1 MLKKGKV
8 FLNAI
13 LIAFLVAASVQGL
26 FPAGVKA
33 ESEAG
38 TENTAKLRILETTDL
53 HSNVM
58 PYDYYQGTDQGIKY
72 GLAKTA
78 TLIKAAREEEGVKNS
93 MLFDAGDSIQGNPLA
108 TYAAKNL
115 KAGEVHPLFKAM
127 NTLDYDAAIIG
138 NHEFNYGLEYLDR
151 VLEGANFNVINAN
164 VYRADNG
171 ENYFTPYK
179 ILDKTIIDDA
189 GNEST
194 IKVGV
199 IGFVPP
205 QIMNWDKFYLDGKVT
220 VEGITE
226 TARKFIPKMKEE
238 GADIIVAI
246 AHSGC
251 DIQEEDDQEAENAV
265 YELTKV
271 PDIDAMLFGHA
282 HTTFPGASGFNN
294 KPEIDNKTG
303 HIHGVPAVEA
313 GKWGDNLGVMDLKL
327 VKEDGKWKADKN
339 ASNSKN
345 RPVSVDTPL
354 DQEIVDGVKD
364 MHEATIKYVNEK
376 IGETKQPL
384 FSFFSRVVDDASL
397 HLVNLAQIDYANK
410 WIPLNKPELKGI
422 PVVSAMAPFKNNT
435 NVAVGDL
442 SIKSAT
448 DLYNFDNTIKAVK
461 MTGTQVREWLEFSAS
476 SFKQI
481 DPTKEEQQD
490 LLDNSFPGYLY
501 DVIDGVK
508 YQVDVT
514 QPRRY
519 DWNKG
524 VLENADSHRIINFK
538 MMDGTPIKDDQTFIV
553 VTNNYRA
560 GGGGKFPGLVDGTAE
575 LVLDST
581 DEIRDILM
589 DYIRDR
595 KVIDLKADNNWSI
608 APVDGNVTM
617 TFTASAAAKQYLD
630 LVPNINTLGEEN
642 GASQTYQLVPS
653 ANEEQPVP
661 VKEGWQLE
669 DGHWYF
675 YEDGAAQTGW
685 LKDKTNWYYLGTDGK
700 MLENDW
706 VQDKNV
712 WYYLGKS
719 GKMLENDWVHDKN
732 VWYYLGKSGKMLEN
746 GWVHDKNAWY
756 YLGKSGKML
765 ENGWVKDKNVWYYL
779 GKSGKMLGNS
789 WVKDKNVWY
798 YLGKS
803 GKMLENGWV
812 HDKNAWYYL
821 GKSGKMLENS
831 WVQYKNKWYY
841 LKKDGTMA
849 VNTTVQGYKVGADGA
864 WIK

>member
-1 MLKKGKV
+1 MKV
-8 FLNAI
+8 FLTAI
-13 LIAFLVAASVQGL
+13 LIAFLVAGSVQGF

-33 ESEAG
+33 ASEAG
-38 TENTAKLRILETTDL
+38 TGNTAELRILETTDL

-78 TLIKAAREEEGVKNS
+78 TLIKGARAEKTNT

-115 KAGEVHPLFKAM
+115 KEGEVHPLFKAM
-127 NTLDYDAAIIG
+127 NTLDYDAAIVG
-138 NHEFNYGLEYLDR
+138 NHEFNYGLPFLDR
-151 VLEGANFNVINAN
+151 VLKGVNFDVINAN

-171 ENYFTPYK
+171 ENYFKPFVIK
-179 ILDKTIIDDA
+179 EKTIIDDA
-189 GNEST
+189 GKEST

-205 QIMNWDKFYLDGKVT
+205 QILNWDKFHLDGKVT
-220 VEGITE
+220 VEGITKS
-226 TARKFIPKMKEE
+226 ARKFIPQMKAE

-251 DIQEEDDQEAENAV
+251 DIQEEDQEEAENAV

-271 PDIDAMLFGHA
+271 PGIDVMLFGHA
-282 HTTFPGASGFNN
+282 HSTFPGAKGFDG
-294 KPEIDNKTG
+294 KEGIDNKTG

-327 VKEDGKWKADKN
+327 VQDENGKWTVDKQ

-354 DQEIVDGVKD
+354 DQEIVAGVKD
-364 MHEATIKYVNEK
+364 MHEATIRYVNEK

-384 FSFFSRVVDDASL
+384 FSFFSRVADDASL
-397 HLVNLAQIDYANK
+397 HLVNLAQIDYAEK
-410 WIPLNKPELKGI
+410 WIPVNKPELKGI

-461 MTGTQVREWLEFSAS
+461 MTGAQVREWLEFSAS

-481 DPTKEEQQD
+481 DPAKEEPQN

-514 QPRRY
+514 KPRRY
-519 DWNKG
+519 DWSKG

-538 MMDGTPIKDDQTFIV
+538 MMDGTPIKDDQEFIV

-560 GGGGKFPGLVDGTAE
+560 GGGGQFPGLVDGTAE

-595 KVIDLKADNNWSI
+595 KVIDLKADHNWSI

-617 TFTASAAAKQYLD
+617 TFTASAAANQYLD
-630 LVPNINTLGEEN
+630 LVPNIKTLGEEN
-642 GASQTYQLVPS
+642 GGSQTYQLVSS
-653 ANEEQPVP
+653 ADEEQP
-661 VKEGWQLE
+661 VKEGWQIE

-675 YEDGAAQTGW
+675 YKDGAAQTGW
-685 LKDKTNWYYLGTDGK
+685 LKDKENWYYLGTDGK
-700 MLENDW
+700 MLENNW
-706 VQDKNV
+706 VLYKNT
-712 WYYLGKS
+712 
-719 GKMLENDWVHDKN
+719 
-732 VWYYLGKSGKMLEN
+732 WYYLGKSGKMLEN
-746 GWVHDKNAWY
+746 GWVQYKNVWYYLGKEGKMLENGWVQYKNVWYYLGKEGKMLENGWVQYKNAWY
-756 YLGKSGKML
+756 YLGKEGKML
-765 ENGWVKDKNVWYYL
+765 ENGWVQY
-779 GKSGKMLGNS
+779 
-789 WVKDKNVWY
+789 
-798 YLGKS
+798 
-803 GKMLENGWV
+803 
-812 HDKNAWYYL
+812 KNAWYYL
-821 GKSGKMLENS
+821 GKEGKMLENN

-841 LKKDGTMA
+841 LKNDGTMA
-849 VNTTVQGYKVGADGA
+849 VSTTVQGYKVGNDGA